1 MEKNYFYLFS
11 LFLFSI
17 LAFPL
22 IGMNE
27 SSGSDVSFL
36 ILNARENFEEFY
48 QKYFN
53 SIFDYGE
60 LKIIVKRFSF
70 IFWYL
75 KERNIGDILNFQ
87 NTFVDFKEKNLTPQE
102 INGIKKFFKD
112 TVTLIAKNNI
122 FNEYLKKK
130 SEDNVSEDP
139 LLIQF
144 TRVFKDIGLSEEYL
158 DGRNTNIADLTFLVK
173 GVTYTSE
180 YIQEHVASDVHS
192 SPEYFG
198 LEYEP
203 IDFSTWN
210 FEGGCLEEIYTKIQA
225 GMKEKDVSF
234 FCGDLADRDS
244 LGFLDADVKREK
256 GQPNADCKN
265 FFLYNFFKD
274 YYHTVHAAWQF
285 YCLKE
290 NQSNKVKRWQVSGNH
305 ETAHIHK
312 YTDYKNSYGYFSGL
326 ISSVRQVILPTE
338 IYFFQSNGTIVLRHG
353 FFTQKMN
360 EKNHVGE
367 RVNENFKFIYLIKEP
382 TPVYE
387 QFSHFIKGLTNHLN
401 PVYWSDHHD
410 TNRLLDL
417 DILVEGKNDLEKSD
431 IPMSGS
437 KDKGYRGYYN
447 TYSWARGIEIG
458 KETSGENFKL
468 INKEDQFEGKFLN
481 DDELSTIE
489 KSHWALFCGHSH
501 NTYSLEFSAV
511 KNDQE
516 NTLSFHPYYVRDET
530 FLFHFSMCAHHNLY
544 LQLFN
549 QAFEN
554 IKKNEP
560 NLKGINWKRT
570 QSVHAL
576 ETYSG
581 AQWIKEK
588 MKGSENSLET
598 LTKNSVIREFFSL
611 KLEKKAKEREDDT
624 EEKIWL
630 PVKVLVNTQ
639 QTQIEHPQNNEKK
652 NQTELI
658 KNKLSLVNAAV
669 ALPINAGPEKTEA
682 AIQTE
687 ENDNKEQKTQTNKVM
702 NLSVLTVLEN
712 KFRSTPRASFDE
724 KKKPYLKNKKKR
736 IDTDIDSLRI
746 IGTGFLGSAGLSLVR
761 QVTSQGIKNFSKSIY
776 DSWQQKGKFRLVLKR
791 KDIFLGGGGAMIGY
805 ALYCKFPLFFNQKK
819 ENKEKNSRMKE
830 N

>member
-27 SSGSDVSFL
+27 SSGSDVSFSD
-36 ILNARENFEEFY
+36 LNARENFEEFY
-48 QKYFN
+48 QKYFD

-87 NTFVDFKEKNLTPQE
+87 NTFVDFKEKGLTTEE

-112 TVTLIAKNNI
+112 TVALIAKNNI

-130 SEDNVSEDP
+130 SEDTVSEDP

-144 TRVFKDIGLSEEYL
+144 KKVFEDIALSQEYL
-158 DGRNTNIADLTFLVK
+158 GGRNTNIADLTFLVK
-173 GVTYTSE
+173 GVTYGPE
-180 YIQEHVASDVHS
+180 YIQQHVASDVHS

-210 FEGGCLEEIYTKIQA
+210 FEENSLEEIYTKIQA
-225 GMKEKDVSF
+225 DMKEKDVSF
-234 FCGDLADRDS
+234 FCGDLADRDC
-244 LGFLDADVKREK
+244 LYFLDESSVELWTKNQNLKERR
-256 GQPNADCKN
+256 N

-312 YTDYKNSYGYFSGL
+312 KTDYNNSYEYFSRL

-353 FFTQKMN
+353 FFTQRMN

-367 RVNENFKFIYLIKEP
+367 RVNKNFKFIYLIKEP
-382 TPVYE
+382 IPVYE
-387 QFSHFIKGLTNHLN
+387 QFSHFIKGSTDSLN

-410 TNRLLDL
+410 TKRLLDL

-437 KDKGYRGYYN
+437 KKDGYRGYYN

-458 KETSGENFKL
+458 KEASGENFKL
-468 INKEDQFEGKFLN
+468 INKEDTFEGKFLN
-481 DDELSTIE
+481 DDELLTIK

-501 NTYSLEFSAV
+501 NQYSLEFSAV

-516 NTLSFHPYYVRDET
+516 NTLSFHPYYVRDEK
-530 FLFHFSMCAHHNLY
+530 FLFHFCMCSHHNIY
-544 LQLFN
+544 VQWFN
-549 QAFEN
+549 PAFDN

-560 NLKGINWKRT
+560 NLRGINWKST
-570 QSVHAL
+570 QPVHAL

-588 MKGSENSLET
+588 MKESENSLET
-598 LTKNSVIREFFSL
+598 LTKNSVIREFFRL

-624 EEKIWL
+624 EEKMWL
-630 PVKVLVNTQ
+630 PVKVLVNNQ
-639 QTQIEHPQNNEKK
+639 QTQIGHPQNNEKK
-652 NQTELI
+652 NQTG
-658 KNKLSLVNAAV
+658 LSLVNAAV
-669 ALPINAGPEKTEA
+669 ALPN
-682 AIQTE
+682 
-687 ENDNKEQKTQTNKVM
+687 
-702 NLSVLTVLEN
+702 
-712 KFRSTPRASFDE
+712 
-724 KKKPYLKNKKKR
+724 LKNKKKR

-746 IGTGFLGSAGLSLVR
+746 IGTGFLGAAGLSSVR